1 MSVTHKDGP
10 FRDELVDP
18 ALTFPYEPDHFQKH
32 SFQAME
38 DGQHVLVTAH
48 TGSGKTTV
56 AEYAV
61 ALGVKS
67 GKKVIYTAPIKA
79 LSNQIFGDF
88 SRKYPHWSIGIR
100 TGDIDARSEEAQVVI
115 MTTEILLNMLYQ
127 QKGTQSGTTMDTEGA
142 GRNVPKIAF
151 SDVSMVV
158 FDEVHYIKDK
168 ERGSVWE
175 RSIMMMPDHIQMVL
189 LSATLP
195 DADKFCK
202 WIASCKGRDV
212 THTTTPFRAVPLT
225 HYVQCEDE
233 RIMIMDQHGKF
244 DPKEYQRAMK
254 GYTFMPSEIDRYIKK
269 FKLPALLFCFSK
281 KHCQG
286 YAKKI
291 VSPLVTS
298 EEQSAIHK
306 KFHQLLRRF
315 NGHKDLMAIKQTQE
329 VERLVSRGVC
339 YHHAGLL
346 PPLKEIIQELF
357 SCGLVKVLFVT
368 ETFAAGVNMPAKTVV
383 FTGIQKYDDHVSG
396 FRTLL
401 PEEYGQM
408 AGRAGR
414 RGMDTVGTV
423 IHLPF
428 NLSQH
433 PEMYEVQSM
442 MCGKIRDIVS
452 QITPSYHHLFNA
464 VLNGVPLENDG
475 SLLRRQTTER
485 VTFLKGEQEKMQAQF
500 DESSKQARMLIEDN
514 GCDELEFVGKVMRY
528 NDFHCG
534 RLKGNARKKY
544 HKSGTEEW
552 YTANQE
558 VVEQYNQIMDKRM
571 EAECSLERLD
581 EEIFCLQTG
590 EDEEAAQAMNF
601 LIDSGYMTLPDSRDG
616 DGDGDELE
624 VGLLPCVTTKGIMA
638 AGINEVNSLLLTELI
653 TADYLSD
660 LDERELIAVLAVFL
674 NARDVDRQIVCPSRI
689 LKRLAMLDTLA
700 EECGH
705 AEWSQSPCHSEWTL
719 GREFCDMA
727 YSWTGA
733 DNIEQVYADT
743 GSTVQVGEF
752 VRMMIKLNNVC
763 REVVHAA
770 QICHKDELC
779 HKLQRHHELLIKGVV
794 FPQSLYVMTSSSSMK
809 NG

>member
-1 MSVTHKDGP
+1 MSVTHREGP
-10 FRDELVDP
+10 FYGELINP
-18 ALTFPYEPDHFQKH
+18 ALTFQYEPDHFQKH
-32 SFQAME
+32 SFKAMDE
-38 DGQHVLVTAH
+38 GQHVLVTAH

-61 ALGVKS
+61 ALGIKS

-127 QKGTQSGTTMDTEGA
+127 QKDLDGDAESRT
-142 GRNVPKIAF
+142 GRNIPQISF
-151 SDVSMVV
+151 SDVSMVI

-175 RSIMMMPDHIQMVL
+175 RSIMMMPEHVQMVL

-202 WIASCKGRDV
+202 WIASCKKRDI

-244 DPKEYQRAMK
+244 DAKAYQRAMK
-254 GYTFMPSEIDRYIKK
+254 EYTFMPSDIDRYIKK
-269 FKLPALLFCFSK
+269 FNLPALLFCFSK
-281 KHCQG
+281 KHCQS
-286 YAKKI
+286 YARKI
-291 VSPLVTS
+291 TSPLVTS
-298 EEQSAIHK
+298 EEQSEIRK
-306 KFHQLLRRF
+306 RFHQLLRKF
-315 NGHKDLMAIKQTQE
+315 SGYKDLLLIRQTQE
-329 VERLVSRGVC
+329 VEQLVSRGVC

-357 SCGLVKVLFVT
+357 SAGLVKVLFVT

-428 NLSQH
+428 NMSQH
-433 PEMYEVQSM
+433 PDMHEVKTM

-452 QITPSYHHLFNA
+452 QIVPSYHHVFNA
-464 VLNGVPLENDG
+464 LLNDVSLDDDR
-475 SLLRRQTTER
+475 SLLHRQINER
-485 VTFLKGEQEKMQAQF
+485 LDVLREKQSKLQYQF
-500 DESSKQARMLIEDN
+500 NEAASAGSKLLQDA
-514 GCDELEFVGKVMRY
+514 GYDELEFHKKLEKYNTFHNGK
-528 NDFHCG
+528 
-534 RLKGNARKKY
+534 LTGNARKKY
-544 HKSGTEEW
+544 HKSGVEDW
-552 YTANQE
+552 YNSHKGIADNVNTWLS
-558 VVEQYNQIMDKRM
+558 KRV
-571 EAECSLERLD
+571 EAEFELEQLE
-581 EEIFCLQTG
+581 EEISFLQHG
-590 EDEEAAQAMNF
+590 EDEDMLHTMNF
-601 LIDSGYMTLPDSRDG
+601 LIDNGYLDVRDG
-616 DGDGDELE
+616 D
-624 VGLLPCVTTKGIMA
+624 LPAVTTKGVMA
-638 AGINEVNSLLLTELI
+638 AGINEANPILLTEMI
-653 TADYLSD
+653 IGDYLSD
-660 LDERELIAVLAVFL
+660 LNERELIAVLAIFL
-674 NARDVDRQIVCPSRI
+674 SAREIDRKIACPQRVMD
-689 LKRLAMLDTLA
+689 RLIQLDKLA
-700 EECGH
+700 EEY
-705 AEWSQSPCHSEWTL
+705 AQSEWSQSSCQSEWTL

-727 YSWTGA
+727 YSWTGT
-733 DNIEQVYADT
+733 DNIEKIYADT

-763 REVVHAA
+763 REVMHAA

-794 FPQSLYVMTSSSSMK
+794 FPQSLYVMTSSSSVK